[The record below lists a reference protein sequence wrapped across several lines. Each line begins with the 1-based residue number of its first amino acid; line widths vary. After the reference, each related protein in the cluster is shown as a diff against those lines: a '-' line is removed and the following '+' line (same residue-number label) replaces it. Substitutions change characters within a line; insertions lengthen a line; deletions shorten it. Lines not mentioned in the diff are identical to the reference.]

1 MPVFGSPDD
10 LPSEQIPLSLRQNVV
25 NLMQMTVI
33 AKNLKLGFLLATLV
47 ACFIFLLSCK
57 SSSSIDILGP
67 TDETAE
73 AAKIVLEANKE
84 LKSIKV
90 LYEKHE
96 NKREDLAQAMKAQDS
111 DAVRKISDEVVYL
124 INDGVKFGTTALEK
138 IDQAR
143 EMEINSDYKEYLRL
157 KSEALEKQLEA
168 FEQYRQAAIK
178 LRNNYDPKN
187 DQIRETVT
195 QDFKER
201 SDKFRELMEKSRD
214 YSSQANELAKDALKK
229 PQE

>member
-1 MPVFGSPDD
+1 MHGNCGK
-10 LPSEQIPLSLRQNVV
+10 LRLVRAIV
-25 NLMQMTVI
+25 
-33 AKNLKLGFLLATLV
+33 KKLGRALTTALVLFCIAFL
-47 ACFIFLLSCK
+47 ISCK
-57 SSSSIDILGP
+57 SSGSIDILGP

-73 AAKIVLEANKE
+73 AAKIVLEANKN
-84 LKSIKV
+84 LKEIKV

-96 NKREDLAQAMKAQDS
+96 GKREELGQAMKAQDS

-124 INDGVKFGTTALEK
+124 INDGVKFGTTALEN

-143 EMEINSDYKEYLRL
+143 GMEINSDYEDYLRL
-157 KSEALEKQLEA
+157 KSEALKKQLEA

-201 SDKFRELMEKSRD
+201 SEKFRELMEKSRD